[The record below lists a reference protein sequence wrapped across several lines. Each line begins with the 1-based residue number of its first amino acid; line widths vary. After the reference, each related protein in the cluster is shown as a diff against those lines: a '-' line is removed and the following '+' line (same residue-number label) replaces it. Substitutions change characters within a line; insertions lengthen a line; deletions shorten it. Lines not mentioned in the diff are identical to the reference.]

1 MTVLFQ
7 EAPIH
12 ISIEQLSKLEIVKYY
27 TTNEVTEKVTHCH
40 AEEYKRLYCI
50 YLNLRLTKKSERKR
64 KVVNF
69 SERSL
74 FGME

>member
-12 ISIEQLSKLEIVKYY
+12 ISIEQLSKLEIIKYY

-40 AEEYKRLYCI
+40 AER
-50 YLNLRLTKKSERKR
+50 
-64 KVVNF
+64 F
-69 SERSL
+69 P
-74 FGME
+74 